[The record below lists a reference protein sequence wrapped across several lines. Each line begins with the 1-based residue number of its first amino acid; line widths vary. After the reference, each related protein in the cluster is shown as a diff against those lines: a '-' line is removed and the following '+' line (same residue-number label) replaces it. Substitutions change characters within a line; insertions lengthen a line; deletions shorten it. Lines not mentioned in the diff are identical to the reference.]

1 MVVEVMAPAFAKG
14 STESN
19 GVIISIS
26 LRENGTVRE
35 LPNLSVHQ
43 LLYVRE
49 AARADTWSEAA
60 RRLGVTQPALSQGVA
75 EVERRLGVKLFD
87 RRARIRTP
95 TPELSE
101 VLTVAEQI
109 LSGVDDLDRRLHEL
123 QTGQRGAVRLGMID
137 TAALGSLA
145 PTVAAFRS
153 TFPRVALTMVVDASV
168 SLSEKVASGE
178 LDLAV
183 VVGPN
188 PVIARLGRRLEV
200 TALFDESIYIYP
212 AVGAAGS
219 APRRVAPANWGPWV
233 TYPAGSQ
240 SRELIA
246 AALAR
251 RGATMDVVA
260 ESSNPDVL
268 RQMVRLGVG
277 WCALP
282 QGVAE
287 NGASPLL
294 RLPGAALAHRCIV
307 AIRRADALPN
317 ASAEQL
323 FDDLRA
329 SAA

>member
-1 MVVEVMAPAFAKG
+1 M
-14 STESN
+14 
-19 GVIISIS
+19 
-26 LRENGTVRE
+26 RE

-49 AARADTWSEAA
+49 AARAESWSEAA

-87 RRARIRTP
+87 RRARLRTP
-95 TPELSE
+95 TPQLRE

-109 LSGVDDLDRRLHEL
+109 LSGIGDLDRRLHEL
-123 QTGQRGAVRLGMID
+123 HSGERGAVRLGMID

-145 PTVAAFRS
+145 PAVASFRAR
-153 TFPRVALTMVVDASV
+153 FPDVSVTIVVEASV
-168 SLSEKVASGE
+168 SLSERVAAGE

-188 PVIARLGRRLEV
+188 PVTARLGRRLEM
-200 TALFDESIYIYP
+200 TPLFDEGIYVYP
-212 AVGAAGS
+212 AVDPTGRS
-219 APRRVAPANWGPWV
+219 PKRVPPSRWGPWV
-233 TYPAGSQ
+233 AYPSGSQ
-240 SRELIA
+240 SRELIV

-251 RGATMDVVA
+251 RGVSMEVVA

-282 QGVAE
+282 EDVAE
-287 NGASPLL
+287 TGTSPLT
-294 RLPGAALAHRCIV
+294 RLPGGPLTERGIV
-307 AIRRADALPN
+307 AIRRAEALPN
-317 ASAEQL
+317 AGAERL

-329 SAA
+329 ARRPPG

>member
-1 MVVEVMAPAFAKG
+1 M
-14 STESN
+14 
-19 GVIISIS
+19 
-26 LRENGTVRE
+26 RE

-49 AARADTWSEAA
+49 AARAETWSEAA

-87 RRARIRTP
+87 RRARHRTP
-95 TPELSE
+95 TPELHE

-109 LSGVDDLDRRLHEL
+109 LSGIDDLDRRLHEL
-123 QTGQRGAVRLGMID
+123 QTGHRGAVRLGMID

-153 TFPRVALTMVVDASV
+153 MFPGVALTIVVEASV

-188 PVIARLGRRLEV
+188 PVTDRLGRRLEL
-200 TALFDESIYIYP
+200 TSLFDEAIYIYP
-212 AVGAAGS
+212 AVAVS
-219 APRRVAPANWGPWV
+219 ASVPRHAPPTTWGPWV

-240 SRELIA
+240 SRQLIT

-251 RGATMDVVA
+251 RGASMEVVA

-282 QGVAE
+282 EHVAE
-287 NGASPLL
+287 TGDSPLV
-294 RLPGAALAHRCIV
+294 RLPGHPLTRRGIV
-307 AIRRADALPN
+307 AIRRSDALPN
-317 ASAEQL
+317 ASAEHL
-323 FDDLRA
+323 FGNLTAHHDRPSRSGSARPSARPRA
-329 SAA
+329 RPRGAPTTPE

>member
-1 MVVEVMAPAFAKG
+1 M
-14 STESN
+14 
-19 GVIISIS
+19 
-26 LRENGTVRE
+26 RE

-75 EVERRLGVKLFD
+75 EVERRLGVRLFD
-87 RRARIRTP
+87 RRARQRTP
-95 TPELSE
+95 TPELRE

-109 LSGVDDLDRRLHEL
+109 LSGVGDLDRRLHEL
-123 QTGQRGAVRLGMID
+123 HDGRRGAVRLGMID
-137 TAALGSLA
+137 TAALGPLA
-145 PTVAAFRS
+145 PAVAAFRAK
-153 TFPRVALTMVVDASV
+153 FPEVNVTIVVEASV
-168 SLSEKVASGE
+168 SLSERVAAGE

-188 PVIARLGRRLEV
+188 PVTARLGRRLEM
-200 TALFDESIYIYP
+200 TPLFDEGIYVYP
-212 AVGAAGS
+212 AVDATGRS
-219 APRRVAPANWGPWV
+219 PHRVPPSRWGPWV
-233 TYPAGSQ
+233 AYPSGSQ
-240 SRELIA
+240 SRELIV

-251 RGATMDVVA
+251 RGVSMEVVA

-282 QGVAE
+282 EDVAE
-287 NGASPLL
+287 TGASPLT
-294 RLPGAALAHRCIV
+294 RLPGAALTERGIV

-317 ASAEQL
+317 AGAERL
-323 FDDLRA
+323 FDDLREA
-329 SAA
+329 RRPPI

>member
-1 MVVEVMAPAFAKG
+1 M
-14 STESN
+14 
-19 GVIISIS
+19 
-26 LRENGTVRE
+26 RE

-43 LLYVRE
+43 LLYLRE

-87 RRARIRTP
+87 RRARLRTP
-95 TPELSE
+95 TPELHE

-109 LSGVDDLDRRLHEL
+109 LSGIDDLDRRLHEMR
-123 QTGQRGAVRLGMID
+123 TGRRGAVRLGMID

-145 PTVAAFRS
+145 PTVAAFRAAS
-153 TFPRVALTMVVDASV
+153 PDVALKIVVEASV

-188 PVIARLGRRLEV
+188 PVTERLGRRLEV
-200 TALFDESIYIYP
+200 AQLFNENIYIYP
-212 AVGAAGS
+212 AVEATGASRRRA
-219 APRRVAPANWGPWV
+219 APSTWGPWV

-240 SRELIA
+240 SRQLITD
-246 AALAR
+246 ALAR
-251 RGATMDVVA
+251 RGVTMEVVA

-282 QGVAE
+282 EDVAE
-287 NGASPLL
+287 TGTSPLI
-294 RLPGAALAHRCIV
+294 RLPGAALAQRGIV
-307 AIRRADALPN
+307 AIRRSDALPN

-329 SAA
+329 